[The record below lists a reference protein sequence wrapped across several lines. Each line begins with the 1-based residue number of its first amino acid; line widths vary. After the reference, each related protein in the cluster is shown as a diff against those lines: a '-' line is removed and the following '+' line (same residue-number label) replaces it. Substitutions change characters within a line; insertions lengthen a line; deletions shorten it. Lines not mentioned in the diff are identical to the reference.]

1 MHVVVFGVVQ
11 VVWLENKS
19 KGLFL
24 LTGLVLLRSGVLRSF
39 LAQVDTK

>member
-11 VVWLENKS
+11 VVWSENKS

-24 LTGLVLLRSGVLRSF
+24 LSSLALLRSGVLRSF
-39 LAQVDTK
+39 QAQVDTK